1 MPRIGMETIRRETL
15 IRATIAEIGRVG
27 SLDVTVGRIAARA
40 GVSAALAHHYFGS
53 KDQIFLAAM
62 RHILREFGASVRERQ
77 RAATGPAAR
86 IRALVEASFSGE
98 QFDRE
103 CVASWL
109 AFYVLAQTAPE
120 AARLLRVYA
129 RRLDSNLVH
138 DLRPLVGEA
147 EARRIAQGIAS
158 MIDGLYIRC
167 ALQDRAPD
175 AEEAKRL
182 TLDYLD
188 LSLAAC
194 AARTRPAP
202 GGAGAALPASSTA
215 QGAPSPRTAS
225 DSRRLPAE

>member
-1 MPRIGMETIRRETL
+1 MPRIGMEPLRRESL

-27 SLDVTVGRIAARA
+27 SLDVTVGKIAARA

-62 RHILREFGASVRERQ
+62 RHILREFGASVRIRQ
-77 RAATGPAAR
+77 AAAQGSAAR
-86 IRALVEASFSGE
+86 IRALVEASFSPE

-109 AFYVLAQTAPE
+109 AFYVLAQTSPE

-147 EARRIAQGIAS
+147 PARRIAQGIAS

-167 ALQDRAPD
+167 ALQDRAPG
-175 AEEAKRL
+175 AAEAKRL
-182 TLDYLD
+182 TLDYVD
-188 LSLAAC
+188 LHLAEGR
-194 AARTRPAP
+194 AAPDPNEGRAAPDPNEGRAAP
-202 GGAGAALPASSTA
+202 GPKPL
-215 QGAPSPRTAS
+215 REV
-225 DSRRLPAE
+225 RRLPAE

>member
-1 MPRIGMETIRRETL
+1 MPRVGMEPLRRESL

-62 RHILREFGASVRERQ
+62 RHILREFGQSVRRRQ
-77 RAATGPAAR
+77 SAARGPEAR
-86 IRALVEASFSGE
+86 IRAVVEASFSDE

-109 AFYVLAQTAPE
+109 AFYVLAQTSTE

-138 DLRPLVGEA
+138 DLRLLVGEA
-147 EARRIAQGIAS
+147 PARRIAQGIAS

-188 LSLAAC
+188 VHLAAE
-194 AARTRPAP
+194 
-202 GGAGAALPASSTA
+202 GAGPAA
-215 QGAPSPRTAS
+215 APLSR
-225 DSRRLPAE
+225 DLRRLPAE

>member
-1 MPRIGMETIRRETL
+1 MPRIGMEQMRRESL

-53 KDQIFLAAM
+53 KDRIFLAAM
-62 RHILREFGASVRERQ
+62 RHILREFGVSVRRRQ
-77 RAATGPAAR
+77 TAAEGTAER
-86 IRALVEASFSGE
+86 IRAVVEASFSDE

-109 AFYVLAQTAPE
+109 AFYVLAQTSPE

-138 DLRPLVGEA
+138 DLRRLVGEPA
-147 EARRIAQGIAS
+147 ARRIAQGIAS

-175 AEEAKRL
+175 AAEARRL
-182 TLDYLD
+182 TLDYVD
-188 LSLAAC
+188 MHLAA
-194 AARTRPAP
+194 T
-202 GGAGAALPASSTA
+202 
-215 QGAPSPRTAS
+215 GAPPRAAPS
-225 DSRRLPAE
+225 RRDLRRLPAE